1 MPRTCT
7 ICTSK
12 KRAAIEAALVADA
25 PYRDIAR
32 RYNVGRDSLK
42 RHVDAGHIQASV
54 HDAQEAKDEARAL
67 DVARQLHV
75 VNTVTLQVMHSA
87 LGDRKT
93 HHLVLQAV
101 DRVLRQ
107 LELQDKRNEMGD
119 LAKEVE
125 ALKALFAVQE
135 QEESEEQ

>member
-125 ALKALFAVQE
+125 AMQKQMDEAQAE
-135 QEESEEQ
+135 